1 MGIIN
6 STKNLSSQENT
17 QPEDKNI
24 MQSPQAAPQPVSFEL
39 PLDKDLT
46 ANPPVKQRLEQR
58 EQNPITLEQIQEK
71 LEQAEK
77 RKAQVIASQISQ
89 VKEVSVKGEQTQER
103 KSSMER
109 AQGEKAVLNLGKKL
123 ETAETRRTVQL
134 STRQERAKT
143 HNNKVQLV
151 RERKSSQ
158 EKAMAEK
165 AQNQFEQKHTSA
177 EQRTVSKLNTIQE
190 KAKTHNHKV
199 QQVVQSKA
207 EEAKEELDTKKAK
220 VEGKMSRAA
229 SQKDSNLEKAKA
241 YNEKHQQ
248 KMEGIQTEQKK
259 EIDEKKTKMED
270 KLTKAA
276 ERRDGVIEQVKQTAA
291 QSAVLKMSPKKT
303 QQQEQ

>member
-58 EQNPITLEQIQEK
+58 EQNPITLEQIQDK
-71 LEQAEK
+71 LEQAGK

-89 VKEVSVKGEQTQER
+89 VKELAVKVEQTQER

-109 AQGEKAVLNLGKKL
+109 AQGEKAVQSLGKKL
-123 ETAETRRTVQL
+123 ETAEANRTVKL
-134 STRQERAKT
+134 TNVQERAKT

-151 RERKSSQ
+151 RQRKSSQ
-158 EKAMAEK
+158 EKAQAEK
-165 AQNQFEQKHTSA
+165 TQTELQQKHTNA
-177 EQRTVSKLNTIQE
+177 EQRTVDKLNTIQE
-190 KAKTHNHKV
+190 KAKIHNQKV
-199 QQVVQSKA
+199 MQNVQSKA

-220 VEGKMSRAA
+220 FEDKMTRAA
-229 SQKDSNLEKAKA
+229 SLKKDTKLEKAKA
-241 YNEKHQQ
+241 YNEKH
-248 KMEGIQTEQKK
+248 
-259 EIDEKKTKMED
+259 
-270 KLTKAA
+270 
-276 ERRDGVIEQVKQTAA
+276 
-291 QSAVLKMSPKKT
+291 
-303 QQQEQ
+303 

>member
-1 MGIIN
+1 
-6 STKNLSSQENT
+6 
-17 QPEDKNI
+17 
-24 MQSPQAAPQPVSFEL
+24 
-39 PLDKDLT
+39 
-46 ANPPVKQRLEQR
+46 
-58 EQNPITLEQIQEK
+58 
-71 LEQAEK
+71 
-77 RKAQVIASQISQ
+77 
-89 VKEVSVKGEQTQER
+89 
-103 KSSMER
+103 MER

-123 ETAETRRTVQL
+123 ETAEANRTVQL

-190 KAKTHNHKV
+190 KAKTHNQKV
-199 QQVVQSKA
+199 QQIVQSKA

-220 VEGKMSRAA
+220 FEGKMTRAA

-303 QQQEQ
+303 QQE